1 MICREFYTLSILSC
15 IMPFGF
21 MNLQLW
27 WKYLASVQNLSL
39 CYFVLRFMVS
49 LSNVVLVVFRC

>member
-1 MICREFYTLSILSC
+1 VNCREFYKLSRLSY

-27 WKYLASVQNLSL
+27 CKYLAVVQNLSL
-39 CYFVLRFMVS
+39 CYFMLRFMVS
-49 LSNVVLVVFRC
+49 LSNVVLVDC